1 MSTLIIVIVHYIL
14 TPVCYCVEGL
24 GFLATAP
31 NVIHVIDPDLH

>member
-1 MSTLIIVIVHYIL
+1 ML

-31 NVIHVIDPDLH
+31 NVAHVIDPDLH